1 MAVIKNSVEIARPPE
16 AVFDYCVD
24 LRNELEWNPDAQS
37 VEKITEGPIGAG
49 TKFRVKWKQSGLI
62 EVECTKHE
70 RPGAWRNVN
79 GGPLAVVFDGRV
91 VPSGNGSKLAVRFDV
106 RPQGTMKLLFPF
118 LLLIIKRSER
128 RNMQRIKQA
137 LEKAYLT
144 LAN

>member
-1 MAVIKNSVEIARPPE
+1 MAVIENSVEIARPPE

-106 RPQGTMKLLFPF
+106 RPQGTMKLFFPF
-118 LLLIIKRSER
+118 LLLILKRSER

-137 LEKAYLT
+137 LEKA
-144 LAN
+144 